1 MLDLISAYG
10 NDSANKF
17 WEGNGVPS
25 KLKPMSGMASSGS
38 EITREARETFI
49 RAKYESKE
57 FCKYTHLDAE
67 MQRGLASER
76 SHLYGARL
84 LSAVAMPGLSST
96 VELIAASTYR
106 DVPVWWFYCS
116 FFFSC
121 CTLTTQAR
129 LDFTS
134 LFPISHNH
142 RNASCDAGTIDLTKY
157 KDPSTGR
164 GALYVA
170 TAAGQRLQAELLVH
184 NGFTLSDSEKAQ
196 LEAIEDN
203 TNCGGDQP
211 LSLEREGHLD
221 LQEHGKWSRCW
232 FALKMGVLNYY
243 VSQEAGVADTGCFLF
258 RFFFLVM
265 RVDVLCSL
273 V

>member
-106 DVPVWWFYCS
+106 DVPVWWFDCS
-116 FFFSC
+116 FFFHAALSRHRQGSILLLYSRSLII
-121 CTLTTQAR
+121 TATHRAMQALLISQNIRIQVLDAAHFMSQLR
-129 LDFTS
+129 L
-134 LFPISHNH
+134 
-142 RNASCDAGTIDLTKY
+142 
-157 KDPSTGR
+157 
-164 GALYVA
+164 V
-170 TAAGQRLQAELLVH
+170 
-184 NGFTLSDSEKAQ
+184 SDSKP
-196 LEAIEDN
+196 N
-203 TNCGGDQP
+203 
-211 LSLEREGHLD
+211 
-221 LQEHGKWSRCW
+221 
-232 FALKMGVLNYY
+232 F
-243 VSQEAGVADTGCFLF
+243 
-258 RFFFLVM
+258 
-265 RVDVLCSL
+265 
-273 V
+273 